1 MKISF
6 SVPTLMFIKYY
17 DLVVSSVLI
26 LANFSSNTVQL
37 IINSYFSNTKEAKKK
52 MKREILKK
60 MS

>member
-37 IINSYFSNTKEAKKK
+37 IINSYFSNTKEAKK